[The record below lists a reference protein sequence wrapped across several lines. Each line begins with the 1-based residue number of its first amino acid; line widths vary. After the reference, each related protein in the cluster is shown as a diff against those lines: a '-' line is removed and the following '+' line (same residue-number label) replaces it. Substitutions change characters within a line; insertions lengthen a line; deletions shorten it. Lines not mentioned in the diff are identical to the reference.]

1 MSAFDEHQHRYLNR
15 ELSWLDFDDRVLA
28 LAESAETPLLDRVK
42 FLAIAHSNLDEFF
55 QVRVAGI
62 REQVAAGVTT
72 RTPDGRT
79 PKEVLT
85 EINERV
91 TRLVDDS
98 DRLFHESLEPQL
110 RDEGIIYADY
120 ESLSEQ
126 DRSWLDQQFHAR
138 LFPVLTPLAVDP
150 AHPFPYISN
159 LSLNLAVQVRA
170 PRDRH
175 TRFARV
181 KIPPILPRF
190 VQVPEGDEAE
200 RFVPLEQVIAANLHE
215 LFPGMQIV
223 SHHPF
228 RVTRNADLDIGTL
241 GDDASD
247 LVSEIEDRLTQ
258 QRYGRVVRLEVE
270 DSIDDATLDLLVREM
285 EANEIDVYRSRG
297 PLGMAGLFAVAG
309 VDRPELK
316 WELFHGITQPVLADT
331 TDMFSTLRERDVLLQ
346 HPYDSFHTSV
356 GEFIW
361 QAARDPKVL
370 AIKQTIYRTATD
382 SSIVQALIHAAEEGK
397 QVVALVEVKARFDEE
412 NNIEWARHLEEAGV
426 HVMYGVVGLKTHTK
440 TTLVV
445 RDEGDVI
452 RRYSHVGTGNYH
464 EGTARLYE
472 DVGLLTSNAEIGADL
487 SDLFNY
493 LTGYSQQQDYRQ
505 LLVAPLQMRNRIID
519 MIRQEAGQLDGRI
532 VMKLNSLV
540 DPGIIDALYEA
551 SMAGARID
559 LIVRGICC
567 LRPGVPGLSENIQV
581 RSVVGRYLEHSRIL
595 RFGTKPRGRRYFI
608 GSADM
613 MPRNLDR
620 RVEAI
625 APILDPQH
633 KDRLEEVLDMLRE
646 DDVLAWELSSD
657 GTWWKVP
664 TEKGL
669 DSHLRL
675 AELTT
680 ELAGQQRPSS
690 DEVTVE

>member
-1 MSAFDEHQHRYLNR
+1 MSAFDEHEHRYLNR
-15 ELSWLDFDDRVLA
+15 ELSWLGFDERVLA
-28 LAESAETPLLDRVK
+28 LAESPDTPLLDRVK
-42 FLAIAHSNLDEFF
+42 FLAIAQSNLDEFF
-55 QVRVAGI
+55 QVRVAGL
-62 REQVAAGVTT
+62 REQLAAGVTT

-85 EINERV
+85 ELRDRV

-98 DRLFHESLEPQL
+98 HRLFHDTLEPQL
-110 RDEGIIYADY
+110 GAEGIVYADY
-120 ESLSEQ
+120 RSLDDA
-126 DRSWLDQQFHAR
+126 DRAWLDRQFNER

-170 PRDRH
+170 PHDRQ

-181 KIPPILPRF
+181 KIPPILSRF
-190 VQVPEGDEAE
+190 VRLDGDQD
-200 RFVPLEQVIAANLHE
+200 RFVPLEQVIAANLHL

-241 GDDASD
+241 SDDDASD
-247 LVSEIEDRLTQ
+247 LVAEIEDRLTQ

-285 EANEIDVYRSRG
+285 AATELDVYRSQG
-297 PLGMAGLFAVAG
+297 PLGMAGLFAVSG

-316 WELFHGITQPVLADT
+316 WELFHGITQPVLADS
-331 TDMFSTLRERDVLLQ
+331 TDIFATLAERDVLLQ
-346 HPYDSFHTSV
+346 HPYDSFHSSV

-361 QAARDPKVL
+361 QAARDPRVL

-382 SSIVQALIHAAEEGK
+382 SSTVRALTHAAEEGK

-445 RDEGDVI
+445 RDEGDAI

-472 DVGLLTSNAEIGADL
+472 DVGLLTSNPEIGADL

-519 MIRQEAGQLDGRI
+519 MIRAEAGQLDGRI

-567 LRPGVPGLSENIQV
+567 LRPGVPGLSENIRV
-581 RSVVGRYLEHSRIL
+581 RSIVGRYLEHSRIL

-620 RVEAI
+620 RVEATV
-625 APILDPQH
+625 PVLDAQH
-633 KDRLEEVLDMLRE
+633 KDRLEEVLDILRE
-646 DDVLAWELSSD
+646 DDVLAWELGSD

-664 TEKGL
+664 TDKGL
-669 DSHLRL
+669 DSHLRI

-680 ELAGQQRPSS
+680 ELAALQRPTN
-690 DEVTVE
+690 DDPTE

>member
-1 MSAFDEHQHRYLNR
+1 MFGDDEQRYLNR

-28 LAESAETPLLDRVK
+28 IAEDHDTPLLDRVK

-55 QVRVAGI
+55 QVRVAGL
-62 REQVAAGVTT
+62 REQVAAGVTS
-72 RTPDGRT
+72 RSPDGRT
-79 PKEVLT
+79 PAEVLG
-85 EINERV
+85 EIRERV
-91 TRLVDDS
+91 DRLMTDS
-98 DRLFHESLEPQL
+98 QLLFHETLEPAL
-110 RDEGIIYADY
+110 RDEGIVYADY
-120 ESLSEQ
+120 ESLNDD
-126 DRSWLDQQFHAR
+126 DRRWLDDQFADR

-181 KIPPILPRF
+181 KVPPILSRF
-190 VQVPEGDEAE
+190 VVMPDGE
-200 RFVPLEQVIAANLHE
+200 RFVPLEQVIAAHLHL

-228 RVTRNADLDIGTL
+228 RVSRNSDLDIGTI

-247 LVSEIEDRLTQ
+247 LLAEIEDRLTQ
-258 QRYGRVVRLEVE
+258 QRFGRVVRLEVE
-270 DSIDDATLDLLVREM
+270 DTIDDATLDLLARELQVDD
-285 EANEIDVYRSRG
+285 IDIYRSRG
-297 PLGMAGLFAVAG
+297 PLGMAGLFGVAG
-309 VDRPELK
+309 LDRPELK
-316 WELFHGITQPVLADT
+316 WELFNGITQPVLADA
-331 TDMFSTLRERDVLLQ
+331 DDIFDVLAERDVLVQ

-356 GEFIW
+356 AEFIW
-361 QAARDPKVL
+361 HAARDPHVL

-382 SSIVQALIHAAEEGK
+382 SSIIGALIHAAEEGK
-397 QVVALVEVKARFDEE
+397 QVVALVELKARFDEE
-412 NNIEWARHLEEAGV
+412 ANIEWARHLEEAGV

-445 RDEGDVI
+445 RDEGEVV

-519 MIRQEAGQLDGRI
+519 LIRQEAGQLDGRI

-540 DPGIIDALYEA
+540 DPGVIDALYEA
-551 SMAGARID
+551 SMSGTRID
-559 LIVRGICC
+559 LIIRGICC
-567 LRPGVPGLSENIQV
+567 LRPGVPGLSENIKV

-625 APILDPQH
+625 APVLDPQH
-633 KDRLEEVLDMLRE
+633 KDRLEEILDILRE
-646 DDVLAWELSSD
+646 DDVLAWELGSD

-669 DSHLRL
+669 DSHLRI

-680 ELAGQQRPSS
+680 ELAALQRPPVDDAAS
-690 DEVTVE
+690 

>member
-1 MSAFDEHQHRYLNR
+1 MSFIEHDEGRYLNR

-28 LAESAETPLLDRVK
+28 LAESADTPLLDRVK

-55 QVRVAGI
+55 QVRVAGV

-72 RTPDGRT
+72 TSVDGRS
-79 PKEVLT
+79 PT
-85 EINERV
+85 EQLAEIRDRV
-91 TRLVDDS
+91 TRLVGDS
-98 DRLFHESLEPQL
+98 DRLFHDALVPELSGQGIVYTGYELL
-110 RDEGIIYADY
+110 DED
-120 ESLSEQ
+120 
-126 DRSWLDQQFHAR
+126 DRKWVDRQFHER

-170 PRDRH
+170 PRDLN

-181 KIPPILPRF
+181 KIPPILSRF
-190 VQVPEGDEAE
+190 VVMPDGQ
-200 RFVPLEQVIAANLHE
+200 RFVPVEQVIAAHLSQ

-223 SHHPF
+223 AHHTF
-228 RVTRNADLDIGTL
+228 RVTRNSDLDIGTL
-241 GDDASD
+241 GDDADD
-247 LVSEIEDRLTQ
+247 LLREIEDRLTR
-258 QRYGRVVRLEVE
+258 QRFGRVVRLEVE
-270 DSIDDATLDLLVREM
+270 DSIDAASLNLLAREL
-285 EANEIDVYRSRG
+285 EVDDVDIYRSSG
-297 PLGMAGLFAVAG
+297 PLGMDGLFGVAEL
-309 VDRPELK
+309 DRPELK
-316 WELFHGITQPVLADT
+316 WELFPGATQPQLAKSPSV
-331 TDMFSTLRERDVLLQ
+331 FKLLAERDVLLH
-346 HPYDSFHTSV
+346 HPYDAFHTSV
-356 GEFIW
+356 AEFIW
-361 QAARDPKVL
+361 QAAKDPQVL

-382 SSIVQALIHAAEEGK
+382 SSIVHALIHAAEEGK
-397 QVVALVEVKARFDEE
+397 QVVALVELKARFDEE
-412 NNIEWARHLEEAGV
+412 ANIEWARHLEEAGV
-426 HVMYGVVGLKTHTK
+426 HVMYGVTGLKTHTK

-445 RDEGDVI
+445 RDEGQHI

-464 EGTARLYE
+464 EKTARLYE
-472 DVGLLTSNAEIGADL
+472 DVGLLTSNPEIGADL

-493 LTGYSQQQDYRQ
+493 LTGYSHQRDYRQ
-505 LLVAPLQMRNRIID
+505 LLVAPLQMRDRIID
-519 MIRQEAGQLDGRI
+519 LIRQEAGQLDGRI

-551 SMAGARID
+551 SMAGTRID

-567 LRPGVPGLSENIQV
+567 LRPGVPDLSENITV

-625 APILDPQH
+625 APVLDPQH
-633 KDRLEEVLDMLRE
+633 KDRLEEILDILRE

-669 DSHLRL
+669 DSHLRI
-675 AELTT
+675 AELTV
-680 ELAGQQRPSS
+680 ELNDAQRAAL
-690 DEVTVE
+690 DDVDA

>member
-1 MSAFDEHQHRYLNR
+1 MSAFDEHEHRYLNR
-15 ELSWLDFDDRVLA
+15 ELSWLGFDERVLA
-28 LAESAETPLLDRVK
+28 LAESPDTPLLDRVK
-42 FLAIAHSNLDEFF
+42 FLAIAQSNLDEFF
-55 QVRVAGI
+55 QVRVAGL
-62 REQVAAGVTT
+62 REQLAAGVTT

-85 EINERV
+85 ELRDRV

-98 DRLFHESLEPQL
+98 HRLFHDTLEPQL
-110 RDEGIIYADY
+110 GAEGIVYADY
-120 ESLSEQ
+120 RSLDDA
-126 DRSWLDQQFHAR
+126 DRAWLDRQFNER

-170 PRDRH
+170 PHDRQ

-181 KIPPILPRF
+181 KIPPILSRF
-190 VQVPEGDEAE
+190 VRLDGDQD
-200 RFVPLEQVIAANLHE
+200 RFVPLEQVIAANLHL

-241 GDDASD
+241 SDDDASD
-247 LVSEIEDRLTQ
+247 LVAEIEDRLTQ

-285 EANEIDVYRSRG
+285 AATELDVYRSQG
-297 PLGMAGLFAVAG
+297 PLGMAGLFAVSG

-316 WELFHGITQPVLADT
+316 WELFHGITQPVLADS
-331 TDMFSTLRERDVLLQ
+331 TDIFATLAERDVLLQ
-346 HPYDSFHTSV
+346 HPYDSFHSSV

-361 QAARDPKVL
+361 QAARDPRVL

-382 SSIVQALIHAAEEGK
+382 SSTVRALTHAAEEGK

-445 RDEGDVI
+445 RDEGDAI

-472 DVGLLTSNAEIGADL
+472 DVGLLTSNPEIGADL

-519 MIRQEAGQLDGRI
+519 MIRAEAGQLDGRI

-581 RSVVGRYLEHSRIL
+581 RSIVGRYLEHSRIL

-625 APILDPQH
+625 VPVLDAQH
-633 KDRLEEVLDMLRE
+633 KDRLEEVLDILRE
-646 DDVLAWELSSD
+646 DDVLAWELGSD

-664 TEKGL
+664 TDKGL
-669 DSHLRL
+669 DSHLRI

-680 ELAGQQRPSS
+680 ELAALQRPTN
-690 DEVTVE
+690 DDPTE